1 MKNPD
6 RIPPRGR
13 RATIIRAAAER
24 EQTMSDIVRE
34 VRTFATLR
42 IRDASIDRL
51 KTSGAVQELRQQGL
65 LARTP
70 RGYRATSA
78 GLALLAA
85 SSAQAVDRP

>member
-1 MKNPD
+1 MTRSRSD
-6 RIPPRGR
+6 RIPPKGR

-34 VRTFATLR
+34 VRTVATLR

-51 KTSGAVQELRQQGL
+51 KTSGAIRDLRERGL
-65 LARTP
+65 IARTP

-78 GLALLAA
+78 GIALLQA
-85 SSAQAVDRP
+85 SEERHA